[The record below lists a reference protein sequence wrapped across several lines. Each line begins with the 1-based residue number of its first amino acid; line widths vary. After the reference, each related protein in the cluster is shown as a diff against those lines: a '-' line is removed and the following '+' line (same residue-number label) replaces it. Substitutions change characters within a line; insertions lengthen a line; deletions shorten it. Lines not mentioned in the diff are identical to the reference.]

1 MFSIQLSTF
10 EDVRKAREWVG
21 QMAQAAGIRDPGAAI
36 MATGE
41 LANNCVEHGGDSE
54 FARGC
59 PAKRGPGGGLLRI
72 GCEPGRLSL
81 QFENDCE
88 QRPDWRTRK
97 PAAVA
102 EFRTG
107 GYGLPI
113 ARALAR
119 RVNCRWKNGRVL
131 VRAVFE

>member
-21 QMAQAAGIRDPGAAI
+21 HMARAAGIRDPGAAV

-41 LANNCVEHGGDSE
+41 LANNCVEHGGE
-54 FARGC
+54 C
-59 PAKRGPGGGLLRI
+59 PSLLRI
-72 GCEPGRLSL
+72 GCRQGRLSL

-88 QRPDWRTRK
+88 QRPNWRTRK
-97 PAAVA
+97 PVVVA
-102 EFRTG
+102 TFRTG

-113 ARALAR
+113 ARARAC
-119 RVNCRWKNGRVL
+119 RVNCRWKNGRVF
-131 VRAVFE
+131 VRAEFD

>member
-1 MFSIQLSTF
+1 MTMFSIQLSTF

-21 QMAQAAGIRDPGAAI
+21 HMAQAAGIRDPGAAV
-36 MATGE
+36 MAAGE

-54 FARGC
+54 LASAR
-59 PAKRGPGGGLLRI
+59 GGLLRI
-72 GCEPGRLSL
+72 GCRQGRLSL
-81 QFENDCE
+81 QFENDCR
-88 QRPDWRTRK
+88 QRPNWRTRK
-97 PAAVA
+97 PIAFA

-119 RVNCRWKNGRVL
+119 TVNCRWKNGRVY
-131 VRAVFE
+131 VRAEFD

>member
-1 MFSIQLSTF
+1 MPIRLLQAQQALPGPVDCQL
-10 EDVRKAREWVG
+10 DRIGPPRLMRRGG
-21 QMAQAAGIRDPGAAI
+21 QR
-36 MATGE
+36 
-41 LANNCVEHGGDSE
+41 GDSE
-54 FARGC
+54 LASAR
-59 PAKRGPGGGLLRI
+59 GGLLRI
-72 GCEPGRLSL
+72 GCGPGRLSL

-131 VRAVFE
+131 VRAVFD

>member
-1 MFSIQLSTF
+1 MFSIQLCTF
-10 EDVRKAREWVG
+10 DDVRKAREWVG
-21 QMAQAAGIRDPGAAI
+21 HVARAAGLRDPGAAV
-36 MATGE
+36 MAAGE
-41 LANNCVEHGGDSE
+41 LANNCVEHGGE
-54 FARGC
+54 C
-59 PAKRGPGGGLLRI
+59 PGLLRI
-72 GCEPGRLSL
+72 GCRQGRLSL

-102 EFRTG
+102 EFHTG

-119 RVNCRWKNGRVL
+119 TVNCRWKNGRVF
-131 VRAVFE
+131 VHAEFD

>member
-21 QMAQAAGIRDPGAAI
+21 QMARAAGLRDPGAAV
-36 MATGE
+36 MAAGE
-41 LANNCVEHGGDSE
+41 LANNCIEHGGDSE
-54 FARGC
+54 LASAR
-59 PAKRGPGGGLLRI
+59 GGLLRI
-72 GCEPGRLSL
+72 GCGPGRLSL